1 MPLSSNHLSMASVSP
16 PIQIQKRISA
26 KENGKS
32 ALSHK
37 EPTEKIL
44 AYFEEIVPEYDKER
58 VYVSD
63 MKKIIQWY
71 NLLTEKGMLDLD
83 EEAKEEE
90 KKEA

>member
-1 MPLSSNHLSMASVSP
+1 MPLKEVF
-16 PIQIQKRISA
+16 KRISA

-71 NLLTEKGMLDLD
+71 NLLK
-83 EEAKEEE
+83 EEEVTPIVSSKEEE

>member
-1 MPLSSNHLSMASVSP
+1 MALEELL
-16 PIQIQKRISA
+16 ISFC
-26 KENGKS
+26 KPGFPEMDKISFNIVRYLKF
-32 ALSHK
+32 HK